1 MNLLKR
7 KIDDYLIQWKND
19 SNKMPLIIKWARQ
32 IWKTS
37 SIRRFWKE
45 NYKNFIEINFAFDK
59 QYKDIFEQ
67 WYRVDAIIQ
76 AISIHDTNLKFI
88 PGETLLF
95 FDEMQECPNVAT
107 SLKSFREDWRY
118 DVICSWSLMWINY
131 EKIESNSVWNK
142 IDYEM
147 KSMDFEEFLWAK
159 WYTQDQIED
168 LYQHMLNIQPLSQ
181 TAFNVFSECFKEF
194 MVLWWMPAIIY
205 QFVTNKNYSGILSM
219 QKQIILDYEEDIT
232 KYAVWLDKTK
242 ILKIYREIPVFL
254 WNDNKKFQVTKIWNW
269 ARNRDF
275 VWTIDWLINAWIIN
289 ISYWLH
295 NLELPLK
302 GNYEPNNYR
311 LYFSDTGLLIGSL
324 DDEVQQD
331 LRDNKNFNTYKWAIY
346 ENIIGEL
353 LGKQWYQ
360 LYFYRNPRSSIEMDF
375 FVRDSESLVPVE
387 VKAWNSATPSLKKLI
402 ESINYPSIK
411 YWIKLCNQ
419 NIWFNGQF
427 FTFPHFLTWWIK
439 RFLNEKNK

>member
-1 MNLLKR
+1 MTLLRR
-7 KIDDYLIQWKND
+7 KIDEYLIQWKND
-19 SNKMPLIIKWARQ
+19 SNKMPLIVKWARQ
-32 IWKTS
+32 IWKTF
-37 SIRRFWKE
+37 SIRKFGKE
-45 NYKNFIEINFAFDK
+45 NYKNFIEINFALDK

-67 WYRVDAIIQ
+67 WFRVDSIIQ
-76 AISIHDTNLKFI
+76 AISIHDTSLKFI

-118 DVICSWSLMWINY
+118 DVVCSGSLMWINY

-168 LYQHMLNIQPLSQ
+168 LYQHMLDGKPLSP
-181 TAFNVFSECFKEF
+181 TAFSVFSECFKEF
-194 MVLWWMPAIIY
+194 MVLWWMPAIID
-205 QFVTNKNYSGILSM
+205 QFITNKHYSGVLSM

-254 WNDNKKFQVTKIWNW
+254 WNDNKKFQITKIWNW

-275 VWTIDWLINAWIIN
+275 IWTIDWLINAWIVN
-289 ISYWLH
+289 ISHWLH
-295 NLELPLK
+295 LLELPLK
-302 GNYEPNNYR
+302 WNYEPDNYR
-311 LYFSDTGLLIGSL
+311 LYFADTGLLIWSL

-353 LGKQWYQ
+353 LVKQWYQ
-360 LYFYRNPRSSIEMDF
+360 LYFYRNPRSSLEMDF
-375 FVRDSESLVPVE
+375 FIRDSENLIPIE
-387 VKAWNSATPSLKKLI
+387 VKSWNSSTPSLNKLI
-402 ESINYPSIK
+402 ESDNYPTIK

-419 NIWFNGQF
+419 NIWFNEKF
-427 FTFPHFLTWWIK
+427 FTFPLFLAWWLK
-439 RFLNEKNK
+439 RFLSDRM

>member
-19 SNKMPLIIKWARQ
+19 PNKMPLIIKWARQ

-67 WYRVDAIIQ
+67 WYRVDSIIQ
-76 AISIHDTNLKFI
+76 AISIHDTDLKFI
-88 PGETLLF
+88 PWKTLLF

-118 DVICSWSLMWINY
+118 DVVCSWSLMWINY

-168 LYQHMLNIQPLSQ
+168 LYQHMLNVQPLSQ

-194 MVLWWMPAIIY
+194 MILWWMPAIVY
-205 QFVTNKNYSGILSM
+205 QFITNKNYSGVLSM

-254 WNDNKKFQVTKIWNW
+254 WNDNKKFQITKIWNW

-275 VWTIDWLINAWIIN
+275 IWTIDWLINAWIIN
-289 ISYWLH
+289 KSYWLH
-295 NLELPLK
+295 NLQLPLK
-302 GNYEPNNYR
+302 WNYEPDNYR
-311 LYFSDTGLLIGSL
+311 LYFSDTGLLIWSL

-346 ENIIGEL
+346 ENVIGEL
-353 LGKQWYQ
+353 LVKQWYP
-360 LYFYRNPRSSIEMDF
+360 LYFYRNPKSSIEMDF
-375 FVRDSESLVPVE
+375 FVRDSDGLIPVE

-402 ESINYPSIK
+402 ESNSYPSIK
-411 YWIKLCNQ
+411 YGIKLCNQ

-427 FTFPHFLTWWIK
+427 FTFPHFLAWWIK

>member
-1 MNLLKR
+1 MIIWFSGKMIQIESLL
-7 KIDDYLIQWKND
+7 L
-19 SNKMPLIIKWARQ
+19 SNEQDKFEKLLQLEDFEKKIIK
-32 IWKTS
+32 I
-37 SIRRFWKE
+37 
-45 NYKNFIEINFAFDK
+45 FIEINFAFDK

-67 WYRVDAIIQ
+67 WYRVDSIIQ

-131 EKIESNSVWNK
+131 EKVESNSVWNK

-181 TAFNVFSECFKEF
+181 AAFNVFSECFKEF

-232 KYAVWLDKTK
+232 KYAVWLDKAK
-242 ILKIYREIPVFL
+242 ILKIYREIPIFL
-254 WNDNKKFQVTKIWNW
+254 WNDNKKFI
-269 ARNRDF
+269 F
-275 VWTIDWLINAWIIN
+275 
-289 ISYWLH
+289 SYLQ
-295 NLELPLK
+295 K
-302 GNYEPNNYR
+302 
-311 LYFSDTGLLIGSL
+311 
-324 DDEVQQD
+324 
-331 LRDNKNFNTYKWAIY
+331 
-346 ENIIGEL
+346 
-353 LGKQWYQ
+353 
-360 LYFYRNPRSSIEMDF
+360 
-375 FVRDSESLVPVE
+375 
-387 VKAWNSATPSLKKLI
+387 
-402 ESINYPSIK
+402 
-411 YWIKLCNQ
+411 
-419 NIWFNGQF
+419 
-427 FTFPHFLTWWIK
+427 
-439 RFLNEKNK
+439 

>member
-1 MNLLKR
+1 MNLLRR
-7 KIDDYLIQWKND
+7 KIDEYLIQWKND
-19 SNKMPLIIKWARQ
+19 PNRMPLIIKWARQ

-37 SIRRFWKE
+37 SIRKFGKE
-45 NYKNFIEINFAFDK
+45 NYKNFIEINFAFDQ

-67 WYRVDAIIQ
+67 WFRVDSIIQ

-168 LYQHMLNIQPLSQ
+168 LYQHMLSIQPLSQ

-232 KYAVWLDKTK
+232 KYAVWLDKAK
-242 ILKIYREIPVFL
+242 VLKIYREIPVSL
-254 WNDNKKFQVTKIWNW
+254 WNENKKFQITKIWNW

-275 VWTIDWLINAWIIN
+275 VWTIDWLINAGITN
-289 ISYWLH
+289 ISYGLH
-295 NLELPLK
+295 VLELPLK

-311 LYFSDTGLLIGSL
+311 LYF
-324 DDEVQQD
+324 
-331 LRDNKNFNTYKWAIY
+331 
-346 ENIIGEL
+346 
-353 LGKQWYQ
+353 
-360 LYFYRNPRSSIEMDF
+360 
-375 FVRDSESLVPVE
+375 
-387 VKAWNSATPSLKKLI
+387 LKPT
-402 ESINYPSIK
+402 NY
-411 YWIKLCNQ
+411 
-419 NIWFNGQF
+419 
-427 FTFPHFLTWWIK
+427 
-439 RFLNEKNK
+439 

>member
-1 MNLLKR
+1 
-7 KIDDYLIQWKND
+7 
-19 SNKMPLIIKWARQ
+19 MPLIIKWARQ

-37 SIRRFWKE
+37 SIRKFGKE
-45 NYKNFIEINFAFDK
+45 NYKNFIEINFAFDQ

-67 WYRVDAIIQ
+67 WFRVDSIIQ
-76 AISIHDTNLKFI
+76 AISIHDTSLKFI

-107 SLKSFREDWRY
+107 SLKSFREDGRY
-118 DVICSWSLMWINY
+118 DVICSGSLMWINY

-159 WYTQDQIED
+159 WYSQQQIED
-168 LYQHMLNIQPLSQ
+168 LYQHMLDLSPIPQ
-181 TAFNVFSECFKEF
+181 SAFNVFSECFKEF
-194 MVLWWMPAIIY
+194 MVLWWMPAIVN
-205 QFVTNKNYSGILSM
+205 QFITNKHYSGILSM

-242 ILKIYREIPVFL
+242 VLKIYREIPIFL
-254 WNDNKKFQVTKIWNW
+254 GNDNKKFQITKIWNW

-275 VWTIDWLINAWIIN
+275 IWTIDWLINAGITN
-289 ISYWLH
+289 ISYGLH
-295 NLELPLK
+295 VLELPLK
-302 GNYEPNNYR
+302 GNYEPDNYR
-311 LYFSDTGLLIGSL
+311 LYFSDTGLLIWSL

-346 ENIIGEL
+346 ENIVWEL
-353 LGKQWYQ
+353 LVKQWYQ
-360 LYFYRNPRSSIEMDF
+360 LYFYRNPRSSLEMDF
-375 FVRDSESLVPVE
+375 FIRDAETLIPIE
-387 VKAWNSATPSLKKLI
+387 VKSWNSATPSLNRLI
-402 ESINYPSIK
+402 ESDNYPAIK

-419 NIWFNGQF
+419 NIGFNGKF
-427 FTFPHFLTWWIK
+427 YTFPHFLAWWLKKFLSEKGEIK
-439 RFLNEKNK
+439 E